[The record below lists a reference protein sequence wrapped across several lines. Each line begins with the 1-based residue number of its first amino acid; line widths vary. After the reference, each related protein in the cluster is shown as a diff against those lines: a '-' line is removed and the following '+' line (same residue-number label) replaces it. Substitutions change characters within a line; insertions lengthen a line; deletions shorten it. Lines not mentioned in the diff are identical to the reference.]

1 MPSWPKSQGN
11 RRSVFSAPRPAGL
24 NGPIVSEALRSGLE
38 KVDRL
43 IGATRLHFPT
53 ASKTLQN
60 WRDGGGRDLIL
71 PASLFQNARFL
82 LDHVRDSHRPKF
94 VSGTKR
100 RLISGE
106 VAPGQSGV
114 EVTHTDSI
122 KAPYFTDL
130 FFALGQFTVRS
141 RVQTAV
147 DRGTGQLVVRPDHW
161 RIEINDDYDWDP
173 ARWALM
179 PGIGRVTFDE
189 LLALHK
195 AGYGRRYFVRSE
207 TVTVTDPEVTAP
219 AMLPAGNY

>member
-1 MPSWPKSQGN
+1 MPSRLVSLGN
-11 RRSVFSAPRPAGL
+11 RRGVFSAPKPAGM
-24 NGPIVSEALRSGLE
+24 NGPLLSEALRSGLE
-38 KVDRL
+38 KIDRH

-53 ASKTLQN
+53 ASASLRH

-71 PASLFQNARFL
+71 PASLFRNARFL

-100 RLISGE
+100 RLVSGE
-106 VAPGQSGV
+106 MAPGQSGV

-122 KAPYFTDL
+122 EAPYFTDL

-141 RVQTAV
+141 RVQTTV
-147 DRGTGQLVVRPDHW
+147 DRSSGQLVVRSNQW
-161 RIEINDDYDWDP
+161 RIDINDEYDWDP
-173 ARWALM
+173 SRWALM

-195 AGYGRRYFVRSE
+195 AGHGRRYLVRSE
-207 TVTVTDPEVTAP
+207 SVTITDPEVTAP
-219 AMLPAGNY
+219 ATLPAGNY